1 MLHSGKALVALTI
14 ALLLAAKPC
23 IGPARADDWP
33 AKPVK
38 IVVAFGAGNSADT
51 LGRLL
56 AAELSEDLHQR
67 FYVENR
73 PGNSGS
79 IGSAMVA
86 RAEPDG
92 YTLLIGGSGP
102 HFTGPMINPNIGYDP
117 MRDFTHIA
125 MVAGDAYVLS
135 ANAALGVRT
144 LDQLIALAHEK
155 PLASASPGPG
165 SLGHLLLLNF
175 NRLAKIDI
183 QHIPAAGGTV
193 TDVLGNHVPLAL
205 TTLLTVGEHLR
216 AGTLVGIAVTSSER
230 NAVFKD
236 IPTFA
241 ELGYPAMRG
250 VTWFWLTAPK
260 GLAPDIVTKLNAAVR
275 RVMLSRRVQDYVT
288 QHALLTMDR
297 DVAGVNKF
305 VADELAYWG
314 PLAKASGLKVQ

>member
-1 MLHSGKALVALTI
+1 VEDLLRSWKVFAALTA
-14 ALLLAAKPC
+14 ALMLAAA
-23 IGPARADDWP
+23 PARADDWP

-51 LGRLL
+51 LGRLV
-56 AAELSEDLHQR
+56 AAGLSDDLHQR

-102 HFTGPMINPNIGYDP
+102 HFTGPVINPNIGYDP

-125 MVAGDAYVLS
+125 MVAADAYMLS
-135 ANAALGVRT
+135 ANPALGVRT
-144 LDQLIALAHEK
+144 LDQLLELARKK

-175 NRLAKIDI
+175 NRLAKLDI
-183 QHIPAAGGTV
+183 QHIPTAGGTV

-205 TTLLTVGEHLR
+205 TTVLSVGEYLR
-216 AGTLVGIAVTSSER
+216 AGTLVGIATTSTER
-230 NAVFKD
+230 NAVFRD
-236 IPTFA
+236 IPTFT
-241 ELGYPAMRG
+241 ELGYPGMRG

-260 GLAPDIVTKLNAAVR
+260 GLAPDLVAKLNAAMR
-275 RVMLSRRVQDYVT
+275 RVMRSQRVQDYVT
-288 QHALLTMDR
+288 QHALLTMDL

-314 PLAKASGLKVQ
+314 PLAKASGLRVQ